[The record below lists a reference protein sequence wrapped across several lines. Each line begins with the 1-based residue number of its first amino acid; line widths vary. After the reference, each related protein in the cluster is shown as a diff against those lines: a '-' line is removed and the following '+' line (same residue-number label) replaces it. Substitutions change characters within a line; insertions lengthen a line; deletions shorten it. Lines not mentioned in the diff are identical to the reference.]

1 MRTQNTTTGAG
12 NTTAAHT
19 FLGLTIPQ
27 HTPGPWSL
35 GESYDHSVHGD
46 FEVFGAEFG
55 HYASGRVAVVERRAG
70 NGSFVES
77 CNPQTQRMTAEANA
91 RLIAA
96 APELL
101 AAARMANQEL
111 LDLGVGSSASPA
123 LQALWTAIAKAEGN
137 D

>member
-1 MRTQNTTTGAG
+1 
-12 NTTAAHT
+12 
-19 FLGLTIPQ
+19 
-27 HTPGPWSL
+27 
-35 GESYDHSVHGD
+35 
-46 FEVFGAEFG
+46 
-55 HYASGRVAVVERRAG
+55 
-70 NGSFVES
+70 
-77 CNPQTQRMTAEANA
+77 MTAEANA

-123 LQALWTAIAKAEGN
+123 LQALWTAIAKAEGR